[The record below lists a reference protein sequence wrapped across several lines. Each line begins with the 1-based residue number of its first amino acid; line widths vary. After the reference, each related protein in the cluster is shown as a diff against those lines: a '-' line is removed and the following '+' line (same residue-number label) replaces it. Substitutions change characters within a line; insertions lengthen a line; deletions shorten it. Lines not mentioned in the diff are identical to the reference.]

1 MLPFLAPLIPDVI
14 YGKYFEGKR
23 MSGSVDPEFISSIGG
38 PFICFTLTV
47 LCHTLRAWRTGIYID
62 PPDFKY
68 DTVIGTDN
76 IRYSALADQLDRS
89 L

>member
-1 MLPFLAPLIPDVI
+1 
-14 YGKYFEGKR
+14 
-23 MSGSVDPEFISSIGG
+23 MSGSTDPEFISMIGG
-38 PFICFTLTV
+38 LFIYFTSTV
-47 LCHTLRAWRTGIYID
+47 LCHTLRAWWTGSYVD

-76 IRYSALADQLDRS
+76 VRYSALADQLDRS